1 MIEEYRKLREYPM
14 YRIYNTGKVYSEYT
28 KKFLRRFDDNSG
40 YLQVTLFSG
49 HNKGRKTIKVH
60 ILVAK
65 AFLPNPNNLPEV
77 NHKDCNKYN
86 NKVTNLEWVSKHGN
100 MIHASINSYKN
111 RENLSPLTQDHVRLI
126 PILLEYGFSIKLIA
140 NLYKVG
146 HVTIRNI
153 IQKKTWKH
161 LNLEFPKSEFNRS
174 AIIISPEL
182 YNKLKSLNVDNTVLN
197 SRVKILESV

>member
-14 YRIYNTGKVYSEYT
+14 YRIYNTGKIYSEYT

-86 NKVTNLEWVSKHGN
+86 NRVTNLEWISKHDN
-100 MIHASINSYKN
+100 MVHASINSYKN
-111 RENLSPLTQDHVRLI
+111 RENLSPLTQDHVKLI

-140 NLYKVG
+140 GLYKVG
-146 HVTIRNI
+146 HITIRNI

-161 LNLEFPKSEFNRS
+161 LSLEFPKSEFNRG
-174 AIIISPEL
+174 IIEIDPAL
-182 YNKLKSLNVDNTVLN
+182 YNNLKSLNVDNTVLN